1 MPALEHDVWIP
12 ALLRELTGGAE
23 TVRVPGETVGEVVAH
38 LDTLYPGIQARL
50 CQEEALRSYIS
61 LAVNGEISRRG
72 LRHKLTGPSEIHFVP
87 ALSGG

>member
-1 MPALEHDVWIP
+1 MSTLEHDVWIP
-12 ALLRELTGGAE
+12 ALLRDLTGGAE
-23 TVRVPGETVGEVVAH
+23 TVRVAGETVGEVVAR
-38 LDTLYPGIQARL
+38 LDALYPGIQARL
-50 CQEEALRSYIS
+50 CHEESLRSYIS